1 MVLMFL
7 VDLFFFFQKT
17 AMISWIATYLPQ
29 TPQYKFVTQIMF
41 TLVAAVLT
49 ELVGNVATVSI
60 MLPVTTQVVSVTTIS
75 VIVGTFR
82 QPSQMIS
89 L

>member
-1 MVLMFL
+1 MGLTFPL
-7 VDLFFFFQKT
+7 VFFVFVFQET
-17 AMISWIATYLPQ
+17 AMITWIATYLPQ

-60 MLPVTTQVVSVTTIS
+60 MLPVATQVVSVTTIFA
-75 VIVGTFR
+75 IVSAFH
-82 QPSQMIS
+82 
-89 L
+89 